1 MSNTSVDTN
10 KYEILYYW
18 DFQQLAFFIKKER
31 NAKRWESN
39 GSANQRSGA
48 QIGSTAQQ
56 HYRSVWYAIAKM
68 MLTAMSFG
76 NQDGYTTRTS
86 CGVGRR
92 GTTMSALRYVT
103 QWNSGWTSVALVWAL
118 ARFYSPSC
126 YTVTT
131 WSNCFWTST
140 TSSRSLEPK
149 WQCTMVS
156 WCCQRKCVLGGS
168 ASKRTHDTETWKD
181 RTHSKATL
189 ANVSSWQRH
198 KCVHTNYT
206 WGNYIYCYGCMV
218 NCNPSNI
225 PVRSSMTEW
234 LPPGDTCL
242 VYDARSKRYSTP
254 KYQIYRRVR
263 PRRPQ

>member
-1 MSNTSVDTN
+1 MSNPMSNTSVDTN

-39 GSANQRSGA
+39 GSANQRSDA

-118 ARFYSPSC
+118 ARFHSLSC

-131 WSNCFWTST
+131 
-140 TSSRSLEPK
+140 
-149 WQCTMVS
+149 
-156 WCCQRKCVLGGS
+156 
-168 ASKRTHDTETWKD
+168 
-181 RTHSKATL
+181 
-189 ANVSSWQRH
+189 
-198 KCVHTNYT
+198 
-206 WGNYIYCYGCMV
+206 
-218 NCNPSNI
+218 
-225 PVRSSMTEW
+225 
-234 LPPGDTCL
+234 
-242 VYDARSKRYSTP
+242 
-254 KYQIYRRVR
+254 
-263 PRRPQ
+263 